1 MKDKEFELKILLKQN
16 KEMSAKMQWYRR
28 ENQELS
34 RKNYELNTWVENL
47 SEVFAAVAGAWQSI
61 TTIE

>member
-1 MKDKEFELKILLKQN
+1 MATKL
-16 KEMSAKMQWYRR
+16 QWYRR

-34 RKNYELNTWVENL
+34 RKNVELNTWVENL

-61 TTIE
+61 TSIE